1 MKKIIFTAI
10 FAITSFV
17 SVNAQSYNSYGNS
30 NRRSSSYGSY
40 GSTNSSMRYQSGYTR
55 SNGTYV
61 SGHFKTNS
69 NSTNHDNFS
78 TRGNSNPYTGSTG
91 SRVRD
96 YSSGAYNYGSGRSI
110 QTGSRG
116 GQYYINSRGNK
127 TYVPKR

>member
-1 MKKIIFTAI
+1 MKKIILLAI
-10 FAITSFV
+10 IAIASFV

-40 GSTNSSMRYQSGYTR
+40 GSTNSSVRYQAGYTR

-78 TRGNSNPYTGSTG
+78 TRGNSNPYTGSIG
-91 SRVRD
+91 SRARD
-96 YSSGAYNYGSGRSI
+96 FSSGAYNYGSGRSI
-110 QTGSRG
+110 QTGPRG